1 MEKKLI
7 PTMYSFKLNKD
18 EIWSLSVE
26 LYKGKKVVKNGYVDL
41 KEPVL
46 ERIERVNAY
55 LINATGKNRK
65 AGDGFRI
72 QSDEI
77 WDEIEK
83 ILNKE

>member
-26 LYKGKKVVKNGYVDL
+26 LYKGKKVVKHDYVDL

-55 LINATGKNRK
+55 LINTTGKNRK

-83 ILNKE
+83 ILNK

>member
-26 LYKGKKVVKNGYVDL
+26 LYKEKKVVKHDYANL

-55 LINATGKNRK
+55 LIKTTGKNRK

-83 ILNKE
+83 ILNK

>member
-1 MEKKLI
+1 MERKLI

-46 ERIERVNAY
+46 ERIERVNTY

-65 AGDGFRI
+65 EAGDGFRI

-83 ILNKE
+83 ILNK

>member
-26 LYKGKKVVKNGYVDL
+26 LYKGNYVDL

-55 LINATGKNRK
+55 LINAIRKNRK

>member
-1 MEKKLI
+1 MNHK
-7 PTMYSFKLNKD
+7 
-18 EIWSLSVE
+18 IWSLSVE
-26 LYKGKKVVKNGYVDL
+26 LYKGKKVVTNDYVDL

-55 LINATGKNRK
+55 LINAIRKNRK

>member
-1 MEKKLI
+1 
-7 PTMYSFKLNKD
+7 MYSFKLNKD

-26 LYKGKKVVKNGYVDL
+26 LYKGKKVVTNDYVDL

-55 LINATGKNRK
+55 LINAIRKNRK

>member
-26 LYKGKKVVKNGYVDL
+26 LYKGKKVVTNDYVDL

-55 LINATGKNRK
+55 LINAIRKNRK

>member
-26 LYKGKKVVKNGYVDL
+26 LYKGKKVVTNDYVDL

-55 LINATGKNRK
+55 LINAIRKNRK

-72 QSDEI
+72 QPDEI

>member
-1 MEKKLI
+1 
-7 PTMYSFKLNKD
+7 MYSFKLNKD
-18 EIWSLSVE
+18 EIRSLSVE
-26 LYKGKKVVKNGYVDL
+26 LYKGKKVVTNDYVDL

-55 LINATGKNRK
+55 LINAIRKNRK